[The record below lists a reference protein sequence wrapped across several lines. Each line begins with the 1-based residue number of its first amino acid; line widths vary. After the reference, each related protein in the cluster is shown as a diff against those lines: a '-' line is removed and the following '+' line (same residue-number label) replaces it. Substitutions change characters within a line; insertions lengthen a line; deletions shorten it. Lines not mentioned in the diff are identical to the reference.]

1 MQDFWNF
8 RSFQKYFFMN
18 IHGGISW
25 GYIELLEAECVTCPF
40 PTLGKRTKNRGKGG
54 LDHKVSRQSLCFR
67 SSYDVGLPPIT
78 PKKCIKH
85 QKLQWKINLLSMPE
99 YPSWQDHF
107 RNDSGEDIGI
117 GCGLNFTNPLFT
129 TPPPSPI
136 AVTVSNP
143 NLHFPRPINT
153 RHSWTGGRKAHQ
165 NGTRN
170 SPALRKIIF

>member
-78 PKKCIKH
+78 PQKVH
-85 QKLQWKINLLSMPE
+85 QASEAAMKNQLTFHAWISFLTGSFPKWLRRRHRDRLWVEFHKSSIHNSSSFPHSSHSFKPQSSLPKTH
-99 YPSWQDHF
+99 QH
-107 RNDSGEDIGI
+107 
-117 GCGLNFTNPLFT
+117 
-129 TPPPSPI
+129 SP
-136 AVTVSNP
+136 
-143 NLHFPRPINT
+143 
-153 RHSWTGGRKAHQ
+153 
-165 NGTRN
+165 
-170 SPALRKIIF
+170 